1 LLSGIILAESKQ
13 PETNSFIIPY
23 FGWKNVLKHCASA
36 FTLPCGTVLTNRIAK
51 SALSENIGSYSHA
64 PTPTLIQAYRVWAS
78 GHPGL
83 LITGNI
89 MVDKRAL
96 GEPRNVVIEDY
107 THFDQLQEWANAV
120 KGTEVH
126 LWPQI
131 NHPGRQ
137 AFSWINKEVVAPS
150 KVSIKLGGASWLFRE
165 PKPLEEF
172 EIWEIIKRFGNTARI
187 CKEAGF
193 TGCQIHGA
201 HGYLVSQFLSPLTNQ
216 RNDQWGGS
224 LVNRARFVVE
234 IYKEIRKQVGPKYP
248 IGIKI
253 NSADFQRGG
262 FDELESMQVVE
273 ILSQLGMDLIEISG
287 GTYERPTM
295 VKGNRKKSTEEREAY
310 FLDYIE
316 KVRQKTDKPLMLT
329 GGFRTVSVMETA
341 LANQKVDI
349 VGLGRPFCLYPQLAQ
364 DIFKEKK
371 SHFSTPIPKIG
382 VPLLDRIGGVELPW
396 YEMQI
401 QRLGEG
407 QKPDPKLSGLR
418 VFGTTISRLI
428 RKSFQKN

>member
-1 LLSGIILAESKQ
+1 
-13 PETNSFIIPY
+13 
-23 FGWKNVLKHCASA
+23 LKHCASA
-36 FTLPCGTVLTNRIAK
+36 FTLPCGTVLSNRIAK

-64 PTPTLIQAYRVWAS
+64 PTSTLIQAYRVWAS

-96 GEPRNVVIEDY
+96 GEPRNVVVEDY
-107 THFDQLQEWANAV
+107 THFDQLKEWANAI

-224 LVNRARFVVE
+224 LMNRARFVVE

-262 FDELESMQVVE
+262 FTEEESMEVVQ
-273 ILSQLGMDLIEISG
+273 ILSREGMDLIEISG
-287 GTYERPTM
+287 GTYEKPAM
-295 VKGNRKKSTEEREAY
+295 VKGNRKQSTIEREAY
-310 FLDYIE
+310 FLDYI
-316 KVRQKTDKPLMLT
+316 KKARQITEKPLMLT
-329 GGFRTVSVMETA
+329 GGFRSVKVMEEA
-341 LANQKVDI
+341 LAGGAMDI
-349 VGLGRPFCLYPQLAQ
+349 IGLGRPFCLYPNLAQ
-364 DIFKEKK
+364 DIFDAKE
-371 SHFSTPIPKIG
+371 SRFEAPVPTIG
-382 VPLLDRIGGVELPW
+382 IELLDKMGGVELPW
-396 YEMQI
+396 YELQI
-401 QRLGEG
+401 QRLGKG
-407 QKPDPKLSGLR
+407 KQPKPNLAGIWAFLFTMR
-418 VFGTTISRLI
+418 GMFL
-428 RKSFQKN
+428 KSFLKN